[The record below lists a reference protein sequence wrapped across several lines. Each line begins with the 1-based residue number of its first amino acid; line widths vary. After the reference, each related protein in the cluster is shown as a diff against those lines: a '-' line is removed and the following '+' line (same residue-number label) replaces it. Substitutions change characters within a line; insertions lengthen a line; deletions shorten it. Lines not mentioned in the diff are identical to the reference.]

1 MQKLDNLAKVIY
13 IGKEHFRKWD
23 RGRDIPIEVTDTCKG
38 VAHESLVHSLNGKT
52 PLSRTQDV
60 WSFKNKATKSGILGL
75 GLAF

>member
-1 MQKLDNLAKVIY
+1 M
-13 IGKEHFRKWD
+13 G
-23 RGRDIPIEVTDTCKG
+23 IPIEVTDTCKG

-60 WSFKNKATKSGILGL
+60 WSFKNKAIKSGILGL